1 MDKEVEEMQLV
12 KGFFDGMVIKLKE
25 PVLTQEKTEVLIL
38 FPDNMNKIEP
48 QKARKLLRGSG
59 KGEKL
64 NEILLKERREEL
76 LLER

>member
-1 MDKEVEEMQLV
+1 MDKEVDEMQLV
-12 KGFFDGMVIKLKE
+12 KVFFDGKVIKLKE

-59 KGEKL
+59 
-64 NEILLKERREEL
+64 RRSIKTAPINMFS
-76 LLER
+76 

>member
-1 MDKEVEEMQLV
+1 MDKEVDEMRLV